1 MLQTGNRFNNSSPE
15 RKMRGSFTLIELLV
29 VIAIIAILAAML
41 LPALN
46 KAKEKAKAMS
56 CVANL
61 KQMMSVFQVYAD
73 NNNGMI
79 PKYYM
84 HDYPWIYVLGGYQNV
99 SNWNKL
105 PAWRNAASC
114 PTVPYK
120 KLANNVPYR
129 YRHAHT
135 YGMLIEASGT
145 YMKFDTGK
153 PLYSNSMWG
162 YGNRDVF
169 YTLPASKR
177 PVLCDTINGSY
188 LTTYGEFSQ
197 SSACYTNG
205 TSSDSHL
212 HTRHDKKGHFG
223 FWDGHAAARTA
234 QEMHQEKIIKY
245 SYTQAGALLN
255 LGAYPN

>member
-1 MLQTGNRFNNSSPE
+1 MTRSRNRFNNSSPE
-15 RKMRGSFTLIELLV
+15 RKMRRFFTLIELLV
-29 VIAIIAILAAML
+29 VIAIIAILAAIL

-56 CVANL
+56 CLANL
-61 KQMMSVFQVYAD
+61 KQMMSVFQIYAD
-73 NNNGMI
+73 DNKGMI
-79 PKYYM
+79 PDYYR

-99 SNWNKL
+99 NNWNKL

-120 KLANNVPYR
+120 KFANSVPYR
-129 YRHAHT
+129 YRHAAT
-135 YGMLIEASGT
+135 YGMLIEASGR
-145 YMKFDTGK
+145 YMKFDTGT
-153 PLYSNSMWG
+153 PLLYNGVRG
-162 YGNRDVF
+162 YGNRDV
-169 YTLPASKR
+169 YYKLPASGR
-177 PVLCDTINGSY
+177 PILCDTMKGAYLASY
-188 LTTYGEFSQ
+188 ASFGQT
-197 SSACYTNG
+197 SACYTN
-205 TSSDSHL
+205 SSDSDSLL

-223 FWDGHAAARTA
+223 FWDGHAGAKTA